1 MTDATAHWTALGKWT
16 PSFFKEHYGSVSL
29 TIDGEPHTM
38 ASFIDLVLSS
48 PSREK
53 IGSQILTQGLSFV
66 PKTHLSLMIGE

>member
-53 IGSQILTQGLSFV
+53 IGSQTSRRPQFRAEDT
-66 PKTHLSLMIGE
+66 PQPNDR